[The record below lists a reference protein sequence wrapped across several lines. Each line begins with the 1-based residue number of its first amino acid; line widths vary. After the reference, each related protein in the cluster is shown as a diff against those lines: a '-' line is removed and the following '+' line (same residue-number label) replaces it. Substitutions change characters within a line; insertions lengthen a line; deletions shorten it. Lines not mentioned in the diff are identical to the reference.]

1 MATVG
6 IGIDIVDVPRFE
18 KVLARR
24 PKIVDRLFTEGEKL
38 DTKLLPQRLAARFAA
53 KEAVMKACGV
63 GVGSTGWKTIEVKKM
78 RSGAPMVVLHGTAQ
92 DLADR
97 VGIKNMHITLTHTD
111 MTAAAFVVGT
121 DDAG

>member
-38 DTKLLPQRLAARFAA
+38 DTKLRPQRLAARFAA

-78 RSGAPMVVLHGTAQ
+78 RSGAPLVVLHGTAQ

-111 MTAAAFVVGT
+111 MSAAAFVVGT

>member
-38 DTKLLPQRLAARFAA
+38 DTKLKPQRLAARFAA

-78 RSGAPMVVLHGTAQ
+78 RSGAPMVALHGTAQ

-97 VGIKNMHITLTHTD
+97 VGIKHMHITLTHTD

-121 DDAG
+121 DYAG

>member
-1 MATVG
+1 MDTVG

-38 DTKLLPQRLAARFAA
+38 DTKLRPQRLAARFAA

-111 MTAAAFVVGT
+111 MSAAAFVVGT

>member
-38 DTKLLPQRLAARFAA
+38 DTKLHPQRLAARFAA

-111 MTAAAFVVGT
+111 MSAAAFVVGT

>member
-24 PKIVDRLFTEGEKL
+24 PMIVDRLFTEGEKL
-38 DTKLLPQRLAARFAA
+38 DTKLRPQRLAARFAA

-97 VGIKNMHITLTHTD
+97 VGIKNMHITLTHTE

>member
-38 DTKLLPQRLAARFAA
+38 DTKLRPQRLAARFAA

-97 VGIKNMHITLTHTD
+97 VGIKNMHITLTHTE

>member
-24 PKIVDRLFTEGEKL
+24 PKIVNRLFTEGEKL
-38 DTKLLPQRLAARFAA
+38 DTKLRPQRLAARFAA

-111 MTAAAFVVGT
+111 MSAAAFVVGT
-121 DDAG
+121 DNAG

>member
-38 DTKLLPQRLAARFAA
+38 DTKLKPQRLAARFAA

-78 RSGAPMVVLHGTAQ
+78 RSGAPMVVLHGSAQ

-97 VGIKNMHITLTHTD
+97 VGIKHMHITLTHTD
-111 MTAAAFVVGT
+111 MTAAAFVIGT
-121 DDAG
+121 DHAG

>member
-38 DTKLLPQRLAARFAA
+38 DTKLRPQRLAARFAA

-121 DDAG
+121 DDA

>member
-24 PKIVDRLFTEGEKL
+24 PKIVNRLFTEGEKL
-38 DTKLLPQRLAARFAA
+38 DTKLRPQRLAARFAA

-111 MTAAAFVVGT
+111 MSAAAFVVGT

>member
-38 DTKLLPQRLAARFAA
+38 DTKLKPQRLAARFAA

>member
-1 MATVG
+1 
-6 IGIDIVDVPRFE
+6 
-18 KVLARR
+18 
-24 PKIVDRLFTEGEKL
+24 
-38 DTKLLPQRLAARFAA
+38 
-53 KEAVMKACGV
+53 
-63 GVGSTGWKTIEVKKM
+63 
-78 RSGAPMVVLHGTAQ
+78 MVVLHGTAQ

>member
-38 DTKLLPQRLAARFAA
+38 DTKLRPQRLAARFAA
-53 KEAVMKACGV
+53 KEAVMRACGV

-111 MTAAAFVVGT
+111 MSAAAFVVGT

>member
-38 DTKLLPQRLAARFAA
+38 DTKLRPQRLAARFAA

-97 VGIKNMHITLTHTD
+97 VGIKNMHITLAHTD

>member
-24 PKIVDRLFTEGEKL
+24 PKIVDRLFTEGEKQ
-38 DTKLLPQRLAARFAA
+38 DTKLRPQRLAARFAA

-111 MTAAAFVVGT
+111 MSAAAFVVGT

>member
-24 PKIVDRLFTEGEKL
+24 PMIVDRLFTEGEKL
-38 DTKLLPQRLAARFAA
+38 DTKLRPQRLAARFAA

>member
-38 DTKLLPQRLAARFAA
+38 DTKLRPQRLAARFAA

>member
-38 DTKLLPQRLAARFAA
+38 DTKLKPQRLAARFAA

-78 RSGAPMVVLHGTAQ
+78 RSGAPMVVLHGSAQ

-97 VGIKNMHITLTHTD
+97 VGIKHMHITLTHTD
-111 MTAAAFVVGT
+111 MSAAAFVVGT

>member
-38 DTKLLPQRLAARFAA
+38 DTKLRPQRLAARFAA

-97 VGIKNMHITLTHTD
+97 VGIKNMYITLTHTD

>member
-18 KVLARR
+18 KVLAMR

-38 DTKLLPQRLAARFAA
+38 DTKLKPQRLAARFAA

-78 RSGAPMVVLHGTAQ
+78 RSGAPMVVLHGSAQ

-97 VGIKNMHITLTHTD
+97 VGIKHMHITLTHTD
-111 MTAAAFVVGT
+111 MTAAAFVIGT
-121 DDAG
+121 DHAG

>member
-1 MATVG
+1 MAMVG

-38 DTKLLPQRLAARFAA
+38 DTKLKPQRLAARFAA

-97 VGIKNMHITLTHTD
+97 VGIKHMHITLTHTD

-121 DDAG
+121 DHAG

>member
-38 DTKLLPQRLAARFAA
+38 DTKLRPQRLAARFAA

-97 VGIKNMHITLTHTD
+97 VGIKNLHITLTHTD
-111 MTAAAFVVGT
+111 MSAAAFVVGT

>member
-24 PKIVDRLFTEGEKL
+24 PKIVNRLFTEGEKL
-38 DTKLLPQRLAARFAA
+38 DTKLRPQRLAARFAA

-63 GVGSTGWKTIEVKKM
+63 GVGSTGWNTIEVKKM

-111 MTAAAFVVGT
+111 MSAAAFVVGT

>member
-24 PKIVDRLFTEGEKL
+24 PKIVERLFTEGEKL
-38 DTKLLPQRLAARFAA
+38 DTNLRPQRLAARFAA

>member
-24 PKIVDRLFTEGEKL
+24 PKIVDRLITEGEKL
-38 DTKLLPQRLAARFAA
+38 ATKLRPQRLAARFAA

>member
-1 MATVG
+1 MAMVG

-38 DTKLLPQRLAARFAA
+38 DTKLKPQRLAARFAA

-97 VGIKNMHITLTHTD
+97 VGIKHMHITLTHTD
-111 MTAAAFVVGT
+111 MTAAACVVGT
-121 DDAG
+121 DHAG

>member
-18 KVLARR
+18 KVIARR

-38 DTKLLPQRLAARFAA
+38 DTKLRPQRLAARFAA

>member
-38 DTKLLPQRLAARFAA
+38 DTKLRPQRLAARFAA

-92 DLADR
+92 DLAER

-111 MTAAAFVVGT
+111 MSAAAFVVGT

>member
-6 IGIDIVDVPRFE
+6 IGIDIVDVARFE

-24 PKIVDRLFTEGEKL
+24 PKIVNRLFTEGEKL
-38 DTKLLPQRLAARFAA
+38 DTKLRPQRLAARFAA

-111 MTAAAFVVGT
+111 MSAAAFVVGT

>member
-38 DTKLLPQRLAARFAA
+38 DTKLRPQRLAARFAA

-111 MTAAAFVVGT
+111 MSAAAFVVGT

>member
-38 DTKLLPQRLAARFAA
+38 DTNLRPQRLAARFAA

>member
-38 DTKLLPQRLAARFAA
+38 DTKLRPQRLAARLAA

-111 MTAAAFVVGT
+111 MSAAAFVVGT

>member
-38 DTKLLPQRLAARFAA
+38 DTKLKPQRLAARFAA

-97 VGIKNMHITLTHTD
+97 VGIKHMHITLTHTD

-121 DDAG
+121 DYAG

>member
-6 IGIDIVDVPRFE
+6 IGIDIVDVPRFD

-38 DTKLLPQRLAARFAA
+38 DTKLKPQRLAARFAA

-78 RSGAPMVVLHGTAQ
+78 RSGAPMVVLHGSAQ

-97 VGIKNMHITLTHTD
+97 VGIKHMHITLTHTD
-111 MTAAAFVVGT
+111 MSAAAFVVGT

>member
-38 DTKLLPQRLAARFAA
+38 DTKLKPQRLAARFAA

-97 VGIKNMHITLTHTD
+97 VGIKHMHITLTHTD

-121 DDAG
+121 DHAG

>member
-38 DTKLLPQRLAARFAA
+38 DTKLKPQRLAARFAA

-111 MTAAAFVVGT
+111 MTAAAFVGGT

>member
-38 DTKLLPQRLAARFAA
+38 DTKLKPQRLAARFAA

-97 VGIKNMHITLTHTD
+97 VGIKHMHITLTHTD

>member
-38 DTKLLPQRLAARFAA
+38 DTKLRPQRLAARFAA

-92 DLADR
+92 ELADR

>member
-38 DTKLLPQRLAARFAA
+38 DTKLRPQRLAARFAA

-78 RSGAPMVVLHGTAQ
+78 RSGAPMVVLHGSAQ
-92 DLADR
+92 ELADR

>member
-38 DTKLLPQRLAARFAA
+38 DTKLKPQRLAARFAA

-97 VGIKNMHITLTHTD
+97 VGIKHMHITLTHTD
-111 MTAAAFVVGT
+111 MTAAAFVIGT
-121 DDAG
+121 DHAG